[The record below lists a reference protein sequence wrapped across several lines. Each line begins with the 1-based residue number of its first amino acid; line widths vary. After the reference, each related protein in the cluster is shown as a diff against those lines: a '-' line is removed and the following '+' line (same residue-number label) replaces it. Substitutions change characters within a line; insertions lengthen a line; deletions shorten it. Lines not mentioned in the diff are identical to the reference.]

1 MAKQGTLHKLA
12 VMTLVKLALF
22 WLATESMCAYVHACT
37 EGLGFVLLI
46 IESLFNGVVTG
57 RGESGRRHLKAKA
70 PGLCLHGERGHIF
83 SFFYCHRL
91 HQGGITLLQRAVL
104 GNVTPQDRKV
114 SLEERMSK
122 KKPTAAPGEQ

>member
-70 PGLCLHGERGHIF
+70 PGLCLHGERGLQPSSTAIG
-83 SFFYCHRL
+83 CTRVE
-91 HQGGITLLQRAVL
+91 LLFCRELCWA
-104 GNVTPQDRKV
+104 T
-114 SLEERMSK
+114 
-122 KKPTAAPGEQ
+122 